1 MLEPCCCHAHT
12 LLPMLC
18 TPALFTR
25 SRVHTL
31 VCTHSVH
38 APGCPSKPRTA
49 SRAAHPQ
56 MNAYPRTNTRACVYM
71 YMARHVHV
79 RTRLSSSARAPPEPW
94 RCARRLHRLMRAYV
108 LTRAQP
114 APPGPWRCAR
124 RLHRLMRAYVLMYL
138 LELSQRLLGPGDA
151 RGGYV
156 GRDALL
162 LDAT

>member
-56 MNAYPRTNTRACVYM
+56 MNAYPRANTRACVYM

-79 RTRLSSSARAPPEPW
+79 RTRLSSSARAPPE
-94 RCARRLHRLMRAYV
+94 
-108 LTRAQP
+108 
-114 APPGPWRCAR
+114 PWRCAR